1 MKSTRRSFLRGS
13 GLAAAALAFPARR
26 ARSDAGEPIT
36 VVLPLGFSITF
47 FDAMNAHSGGHYAR
61 EGLAAKVIGANTGVQ
76 MAQLLVSGQA
86 QFGRGSP
93 PDQIRAVAAG
103 QAAPISIATI
113 GQGCAFRVF
122 SHKERPV
129 LEPKDFKGKTV
140 GLNTAASPT
149 EIYLD
154 VMLAQAG
161 LARSDV
167 QRQVSG
173 GTPGAFEILKQG
185 RVDCFLSTQ
194 AVEVALKRRGE
205 PVLTWNPGRYLPLPG
220 QTYLAMADTLQA
232 KPDLAVRFLKAIRS
246 SAEEIMRGPI
256 APLLARAGTD
266 FEIPGNS
273 DLDMQVAILR
283 AIVTETWLSEGKENF
298 LRNLPRLWNTGLAA
312 LNAAKI
318 VDLKDASRL
327 YTDTFVEAA
336 LKT

>member
-1 MKSTRRSFLRGS
+1 
-13 GLAAAALAFPARR
+13 LAAAALTLPVRA
-26 ARSDAGEPIT
+26 ARSESLQPIA

-61 EGLAAKVIGANTGVQ
+61 QGLQAKVIGANTGVQ
-76 MAQLLVSGQA
+76 MAQLLVAGQA

-122 SHKERPV
+122 SHKDRPV

-149 EIYLD
+149 EVYLD

-173 GTPGAFEILKQG
+173 GTPAAFEIMKQG
-185 RVDCFLSTQ
+185 RVDCFISTQ

-205 PVLTWNPGRYLPLPG
+205 PIIVWNPGRYLPLPG
-220 QTYLAMADTLQA
+220 QTYLAMPDTLKA
-232 KPDLAVRFLKAIRS
+232 TPDLAVRFLRAIHA
-246 SAEEIMRGPI
+246 SAQEIIHGPT
-256 APLLARAGTD
+256 APLLERAAKD
-266 FEIPGNS
+266 FEIPGS
-273 DLDMQVAILR
+273 ADPEMQVAILK
-283 AIVTETWLSEGKENF
+283 AIVEETWLSEGKENF
-298 LRNLPRLWNTGLAA
+298 LRNLPRLWDSGLAA
-312 LNAAKI
+312 LRAAKI
-318 VDLKDASRL
+318 VDLKDARAL
-327 YTDTFVEAA
+327 YTDSFVDAA